1 MRPRSQPA
9 NPSGAPAFLG
19 ALAVA
24 TCVLIALL
32 LVFLWLAHT
41 IVLPQARERDLNRI
55 KLYTGLAKHLL
66 EANAIAGVGTE
77 QTLETIRKLGLTNPE
92 ILPLENIPVGKSP
105 RYITPHSQ
113 VEAWEIFRGPD
124 GQAAGVVRIARW
136 DDTTRWALGILRLA
150 AAVLAVGGLLVI
162 AATILITYLPLML
175 SLQRL
180 ATLTRSKFGLPPANR
195 RRAAQSPLHDLEL
208 ALETAADKV
217 LREDGQRQRLL
228 ENHAEVACLGTTDGR
243 LLEVNDAYCRLFGK
257 TREQLIGTSYL
268 DLIPPADRTEVVDS
282 LRKLS
287 PQHPANTMT
296 HRALSPTGKVLWL
309 RWRDSALFDDAG
321 MVKEVASFGL
331 DVTAEHELAEQ
342 NERQQLAFAQMQSL
356 ARTGSLAWDITHDK
370 MDWTDETW
378 RLLGLEKDASKP
390 SLDHLLAVVT
400 PRDREALRELFRRA
414 REDGT
419 PFEYEFRCSL
429 PDGSRR
435 TLQSRVEVR
444 VDPQTKLLDQ
454 LTCTLQ
460 DITALRD
467 AESSGKRELRFREA
481 IEQSLASGFVA
492 VDDEGHILSVNPA
505 FCAMTGWSADELL
518 GLGPPYPYWPEEE
531 IPTIRKAF
539 EATIA
544 GAAPPE
550 GYELRF
556 CRNDGSRFDVLVRV
570 APLLDGSDLR
580 LGWLGSVTDI
590 TAIQQTRR
598 GLLAAEASTRKELLY
613 RQAIERST
621 TVGLIAINEEGRPI
635 SVNDAYCR
643 MLGYTEEE
651 MLAMTLPCPFW
662 PDEERETIGKAFA
675 LHLAGKTP
683 PEGFS
688 LRFRKKDGDLI
699 DVLITAAAI
708 YDEHDKQIGVL
719 SAVTNITPW
728 QEAQRRLLTANTR
741 LQIAQDVAQ
750 FGIWD
755 WEPVQDTLL
764 WDRQSFALF
773 GYPDA
778 TDPHAVWSSV
788 QSEAEQESLTYK
800 IHRLITEGGTS
811 GQDLIRARW
820 PDGTVHAISSTY
832 LVMRD
837 QSGRATRVLGVNR
850 DITAELAEKRDLR
863 DANERLTAVLEGGDF
878 GTFEHVTGVGNTGWN
893 PANYEIHGVD
903 PSVTDPAELFAIW
916 KRGVGDFFPEL
927 LARMDALPADRQHMT
942 YEFTFRPP
950 GKKPRL
956 IRSSVFVERNSH
968 GHLSRLVGLNRR
980 IEEPDPPIP

>member
-1 MRPRSQPA
+1 M
-9 NPSGAPAFLG
+9 
-19 ALAVA
+19 
-24 TCVLIALL
+24 
-32 LVFLWLAHT
+32 
-41 IVLPQARERDLNRI
+41 VLPQARERDLNRI

-66 EANAIAGVGTE
+66 EADAVAGVGTE
-77 QTLETIRKLGLTNPE
+77 QTLEKIRKLGLTNPE
-92 ILPLENIPVGKSP
+92 ILPLENIPLGKSP
-105 RYITPHSQ
+105 RYIAPQSQ

-124 GQAAGVVRIARW
+124 GQAAGVVRINRLE
-136 DDTTRWALGILRLA
+136 DTTRWALGILRVA
-150 AAVLAVGGLLVI
+150 AAILAVGGLLVI
-162 AATILITYLPLML
+162 AATILITYLPLTL
-175 SLQRL
+175 NLQRL
-180 ATLTRSKFGLPPANR
+180 ATLTRSKFGLPPANH
-195 RRAAQSPLHDLEL
+195 RRAARNPLQDLEV
-208 ALETAADKV
+208 ALEAAADKV

-243 LLEVNDAYCRLFGK
+243 LLEVNNAYCRLFGK

-268 DLIPPADRTEVVDS
+268 DLIPPADRTEVVNS

-287 PQHPANTMT
+287 PRHPVNTMT
-296 HRALSPTGKVLWL
+296 HRVLSPTGKVLWL
-309 RWRDSALFDDAG
+309 RWRDSALFDEAG
-321 MVKEVASFGL
+321 VVKEVASFGL

-356 ARTGSLAWDITHDK
+356 ARTGCLAWDITRDK

-378 RLLGLEKDASKP
+378 RLLGLDKDASQP

-400 PRDREALRELFRRA
+400 PRDRGALRELFRRA

-492 VDDEGHILSVNPA
+492 VDDEGRILSVNPA
-505 FCAMTGWSADELL
+505 FCAMTGWSAYELL
-518 GLGPPYPYWPEEE
+518 GLRPPYPYWPEEE

-539 EATIA
+539 EATIT
-544 GAAPPE
+544 GTAPPE

-570 APLLDGSDLR
+570 APLLDGFDLR

-598 GLLAAEASTRKELLY
+598 DLLAAEASTRKELLY

-683 PEGFS
+683 AEGFQ
-688 LRFRKKDGDLI
+688 LRFKKKDGDLI

-708 YDEHDKQIGVL
+708 HDEHDKQIGVL
-719 SAVTNITPW
+719 SAVTDITPW

-755 WEPVQDTLL
+755 WEPIQDTLL

-778 TDPHAVWSSV
+778 TDPHAVWRSV
-788 QSEAEQESLTYK
+788 QSEAEQERLTFR
-800 IHRLITEGGTS
+800 IHRLITSGGTS

-820 PDGTVHAISSTY
+820 PDGTVHDISSTY

-837 QSGRATRVLGVNR
+837 PSGRATRVLGVNR
-850 DITAELAEKRDLR
+850 DITAELAEKRGLR

-878 GTFEHVTGVGNTGWN
+878 GTFEHVTGVGDTNWS
-893 PANYEIHGVD
+893 PANYEIHGID
-903 PSVTDPAELFAIW
+903 PSVTDPAELFAVW
-916 KRGVGDFFPEL
+916 KEGVGDFFPEL
-927 LARMDALPADRQHMT
+927 QARMGALPVDRRHMT
-942 YEFTFRPP
+942 YELTFRPR

-956 IRSSVFVERNSH
+956 IRSSVFVERNGH
-968 GHLSRLVGLNRR
+968 GHPSRLVGLTRR